1 MADAETNTQLLM
13 GEMGKDRWFA
23 AVMDNLPATILA
35 LVAAPQAV
43 AYGNAAAW
51 TAGAAA
57 YFGYYFVSEVLFRN
71 TLGKLFMGLCIRQ
84 TSGAR
89 CTRAQLS
96 IRSLFRILEVNPI
109 LLGALPAALSIV
121 FSKRKQRIG
130 DLVAGTIVVRRSEL
144 T

>member
-1 MADAETNTQLLM
+1 MADAEANTPLLI

-23 AVMDNLPATILA
+23 AVVDSLPATILA
-35 LVAAPQAV
+35 LVVAPQAV
-43 AYGNAAAW
+43 AYGNVAAW

-57 YFGYYFVSEVLFRN
+57 YFGYYFASEVLFKN
-71 TLGKLFMGLCIRQ
+71 TPGKWFMGLCIRQ

-89 CTRAQLS
+89 CTRAQLA

-109 LLGALPAALSIV
+109 LLGALPAAVSILV
-121 FSKRKQRIG
+121 SQRKQRIG
-130 DLVAGTIVVRRSEL
+130 DLAAGTVVVRRSEL